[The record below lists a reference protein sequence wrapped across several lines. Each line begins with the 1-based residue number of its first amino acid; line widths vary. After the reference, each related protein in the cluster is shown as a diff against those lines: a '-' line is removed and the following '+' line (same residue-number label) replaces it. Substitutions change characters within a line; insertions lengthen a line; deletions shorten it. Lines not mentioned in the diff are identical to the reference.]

1 MNKDNNKGVVV
12 VVVSI
17 LVVVFLLVV
26 GVVASTVDFKS
37 LLKQENINITKT
49 EKEVTVTDE
58 GISDAVDKLY
68 DATVIVEVGS
78 SKDNLSGWGSGVV
91 YDKDD
96 KYAYILTNHHV
107 VDGASYVLVVYTD
120 ESETVAEVVGSDEIQ
135 DIAVLKVPVDTILS
149 VAEIGS
155 SNDLK
160 LGDTVF
166 AIGTPV
172 SLSYKFTVTRGIL
185 SGKDRMCQMSSSNGN
200 NSMYG
205 YSQTNTWYMS
215 LLQIDATINSGNSG
229 GPLANSN
236 GQLVGINNSKLSS
249 SYSSVSI
256 ENMGFAIPIEDA
268 LNIANQLRTNGKVTR
283 PFFGVSV
290 SDVASA
296 SRYDLN
302 VDKSVTNGALITSVE
317 NESTAAE
324 AGLKKGDVITK
335 IGDDE
340 VKNYKYFRYYL
351 YRHSVG
357 EKVRI
362 TYIRDGKEKTVDITL
377 KS

>member
-1 MNKDNNKGVVV
+1 METTNKGTKV

-17 LVVVFLLVV
+17 IIGVVVILAIA
-26 GVVASTVDFKS
+26 GVITLGCLGVFKT
-37 LLKQENINITKT
+37 ENVNITKT

-58 GISDAVDKLY
+58 GIADAVDKIY
-68 DATVIVEVGS
+68 DAVVIVEVGS
-78 SKDNLSGWGSGVV
+78 SKDSINGWGSGVV

-107 VDGASYVLVVYTD
+107 VDDGKYVLVEYTD
-120 ESETVAEVVGSDEIQ
+120 ESQVEAEIVGSDEIQ
-135 DIAVLKVPVDTILS
+135 DIAVLKVPVDSILA
-149 VAEIGS
+149 VAEVGS
-155 SNDLK
+155 SNDLD

-166 AIGTPV
+166 TVGTPV
-172 SLSYKFTVTRGIL
+172 GLSYKFTVTRGIL
-185 SGKDRMCQMSSSNGN
+185 SGKDRLCQMSSSN
-200 NSMYG
+200 SSYYG
-205 YSQTNTWYMS
+205 YLTQANTWYMS

-236 GQLVGINNSKLSS
+236 GQIVGITNSKLSS
-249 SYSSVSI
+249 SYSTVSI

-268 LNIANQLRTNGKVTR
+268 MNVASQIRKDGKVTR

-290 SDVASA
+290 SDLSNA
-296 SRYDLN
+296 SRLELN
-302 VDKSVTNGALITSVE
+302 VDSSLKQGAMITSVE
-317 NESTAAE
+317 NDSTAAD
-324 AGLKKGDVITK
+324 AGLKKGDVILK
-335 IGDDE
+335 IGDDV

-357 EKVRI
+357 EKVTI
-362 TYIRDGKEKTVDITL
+362 TYNREGKEKTVDVTL

>member
-1 MNKDNNKGVVV
+1 METTKKGTKV

-17 LVVVFLLVV
+17 VV
-26 GVVASTVDFKS
+26 GIVAILGLATVITLGCLGVFKT
-37 LLKQENINITKT
+37 ENVNITKT

-58 GISDAVDKLY
+58 GIADAVDKIY
-68 DATVIVEVGS
+68 DAVVIVEVGN
-78 SKDNLSGWGSGVV
+78 SKDNITGWGSGVV

-107 VDGASYVLVVYTD
+107 VDDGKYVLVEYTD
-120 ESETVAEVVGSDEIQ
+120 ESQVEAEIVGSDEIQ
-135 DIAVLKVPVDTILS
+135 DIAVLKVPVDTILA
-149 VAEIGS
+149 VAEVGS
-155 SNDLK
+155 SNDLD

-166 AIGTPV
+166 TVGTPV
-172 SLSYKFTVTRGIL
+172 GLSYKFTVTRGIL
-185 SGKDRMCQMSSSNGN
+185 SGKDRLCQMSSSN
-200 NSMYG
+200 SSYYG
-205 YSQTNTWYMS
+205 YMTQSNTWYMS

-236 GQLVGINNSKLSS
+236 GQIVGITNSKLSS

-268 LNIANQLRTNGKVTR
+268 MNVASQIRKDGKVTR

-290 SDVASA
+290 SPISNANRLGVEIDS
-296 SRYDLN
+296 SI
-302 VDKSVTNGALITSVE
+302 TIGALITSVE
-317 NESTAAE
+317 NGSTAAD
-324 AGLKKGDVITK
+324 AGIKVGDVLTK
-335 IGDDE
+335 INDDE
-340 VKNYKYFRYYL
+340 LKNYKYFRYYL

-357 EKVRI
+357 EKVKF
-362 TYIRDGKEKTVDITL
+362 TYIRDGKEKTVEVTL